1 MTAGS
6 VRTTI
11 TLPADLVDEVDRIV
25 REGHVRSR
33 NELFLTALRHELA
46 VRERAE
52 IDAQILAIAGDEEFL
67 AEGEAMAEE
76 AMAAGWEALLIGE
89 QDL

>member
-1 MTAGS
+1 MAAGT

-25 REGHVRSR
+25 REGHARSR

-46 VRERAE
+46 ARERAE
-52 IDAQILAIAGDEEFL
+52 IDAQFEALADDKEAQ
-67 AEGEAMAEE
+67 AEALIIAEE
-76 AMAAGWEALLIGE
+76 SAAGSWEALLIAE
-89 QDL
+89 SEA

>member
-11 TLPADLVDEVDRIV
+11 TLPAELVDEVDRIV
-25 REGHVRSR
+25 REGRARSR

-46 VRERAE
+46 ARERAE
-52 IDAQILAIAGDEEFL
+52 IDAQFAALAGDEEL
-67 AEGEAMAEE
+67 IAEGVAMAEE
-76 AMAAGWEALLIGE
+76 AMAAGWEALLISE

>member
-11 TLPADLVDEVDRIV
+11 TLPAELVDEVDRIV

-46 VRERAE
+46 ARERAE

>member
-11 TLPADLVDEVDRIV
+11 TLPAELVDEVDRIV
-25 REGHVRSR
+25 REGHVRRR

-46 VRERAE
+46 ARERAE
-52 IDAQILAIAGDEEFL
+52 IDAQFEGMEDDADLQ
-67 AEGEAMAEE
+67 AEALMIAEE
-76 AMAAGWEALLIGE
+76 SAVGSWEALQLSE
-89 QDL
+89 LDT